1 MPVIIIISYFL
12 SLVGPDCRLKE
23 ASNFSRIPNL
33 SLKVREHCLTKLTT
47 ALEENASTSATLL
60 LAAATACTTS
70 AQDKAVEMEYAVF
83 SSTKTMQVYKLTIH
97 RKVQF

>member
-1 MPVIIIISYFL
+1 M
-12 SLVGPDCRLKE
+12 E

-47 ALEENASTSATLL
+47 ALEENASTSATLP
-60 LAAATACTTS
+60 LAAACSTS

-97 RKVQF
+97 RKVQFSVLLVFYYRHYVLRY